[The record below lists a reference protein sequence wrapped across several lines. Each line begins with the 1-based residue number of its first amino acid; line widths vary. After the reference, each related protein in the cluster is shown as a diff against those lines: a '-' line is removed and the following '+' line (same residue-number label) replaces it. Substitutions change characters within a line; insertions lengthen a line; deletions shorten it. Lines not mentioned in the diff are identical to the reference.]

1 MKIIHLPQSPWLL
14 SDRPDLFTV
23 RLWAEPGL
31 VSSCRLLYSDPYDYL
46 QGRDKQL
53 NWSEAG
59 MELLARN
66 DDYEVWSCRVSVPT
80 QKLSYL
86 FEVLDKDGNR
96 LWLGQDGLSGRQ
108 ENTGIFR
115 TGYHFGEDRLPSWTG
130 KSVWY
135 QVFPDRFSGGSSDG
149 VFTPSAT
156 NFWGGTLEGI
166 RQHIPY
172 LQGIGV
178 TGLYLNPVF
187 SSPSNHR
194 YDTLDYTQ
202 VDSRL
207 GTNESLVRLAE
218 ELHRNHIKL
227 MLDGVFNHASDQC
240 RFFRDVKER
249 GEYSPYRDWFI
260 IHDLD
265 STMNEPTGA
274 LTPERM
280 RTDPPYECF
289 AFAANMPK
297 WNTGHPEV
305 QEYLIG
311 AAENWTRQLNL
322 DAWRLDVPDE
332 VSPEFLR
339 LFRRRMRTVNPEIL
353 ILGEIWTDPSAWTQ
367 TGLFD
372 GTMDYPLYHAVSRFL
387 LQNCTDAYTFCN
399 AMNRRQGIMTNE
411 MLRNQMIFLGNHD
424 LPRCLT
430 LADHDLEKVK
440 AAWLLLC
447 LLDGELNLYYGDE
460 QALTGGQDPANRG
473 VMRWEES
480 ENDSD
485 MMSFVTKTVSLRK
498 QLQSSFISE
507 MRFEAF
513 SADTALLEM
522 TRGDKRYIFCMYAS
536 DHDNEDLRI
545 AGKPLLKGKHF
556 KLWEVAG
563 NSSPVLP
570 E

>member
-1 MKIIHLPQSPWLL
+1 MKIIHLPQAPWLL
-14 SDRPDLFTV
+14 SDRPDVFTV

-31 VSSCRLLYSDPYDYL
+31 FSSCRLFFSDPYDYL
-46 QGRDKQL
+46 PGTEKQL
-53 NWSEAG
+53 DWAET
-59 MELLARN
+59 ELEKLACN
-66 DDYEVWSCRVSVPT
+66 DEYEVWSCRVSVPT

-86 FEVLDKDGNR
+86 FMVSDTSGKQ
-96 LWLGQDGLSGRQ
+96 LWFGQEGFSEQQDRA
-108 ENTGIFR
+108 GIFR
-115 TGYHFGEDRLPSWTG
+115 TGYRFGEDRLPFWTG
-130 KSVWY
+130 RSLWY
-135 QVFPDRFSGGSSDG
+135 QVFPDRFSGGNDDRG
-149 VFTPSAT
+149 TFVPSAT

-172 LQGIGV
+172 LQSIGV

-207 GTNESLVRLAE
+207 GTNDSLIRLAN
-218 ELHRNHIKL
+218 ELHQRHMKL
-227 MLDGVFNHASDQC
+227 MLDGVFNHASDRC
-240 RFFRDVKER
+240 CFFQDVKER
-249 GEYSPYRDWFI
+249 GDRSSYRDWFV
-260 IHDLD
+260 IHDLAAL
-265 STMNEPTGA
+265 MNEPVEA

-280 RTDPPYECF
+280 RTNPPYECF

-311 AAENWTRQLNL
+311 AAEKWTRQLSL

-332 VSPEFLR
+332 VSPAFLR
-339 LFRRRMRTVNPEIL
+339 LFRRRMREANPNIL
-353 ILGEIWTDPSAWTQ
+353 IIGEIWTDPSAWTQ

-372 GTMDYPLYHAVSRFL
+372 GTMDYPLYDAVSRFL
-387 LQNCTDAYTFCN
+387 LQNGTDAYTFCS
-399 AMNRRQGIMTNE
+399 AMNRRQGIMTTE

-430 LADHDLEKVK
+430 LAGNDPEKVK

-473 VMRWEES
+473 IMRWEES
-480 ENDSD
+480 GNDSD

-507 MRFEAF
+507 MRFEAV
-513 SADTALLEM
+513 SANTARLEM
-522 TRGDKRYIFCMYAS
+522 TRGDKRYVFCMYS
-536 DHDNEDLRI
+536 SNHDNEDPCI
-545 AGKPLLKGKHF
+545 AEKPLLKGKHF
-556 KLWEVAG
+556 QLWEV
-563 NSSPVLP
+563 SD
-570 E
+570 